1 MANKKSLRKRQLQD
15 LRGLV
20 HSNDFKLLVPVEL
33 CCLKGGGFT
42 ITATHLSPDED
53 FVDVFVQSGDFDAI
67 NENRAGCCMAS
78 DLTAESLARLHQAA
92 WKAAFSGNRI
102 S

>member
-33 CCLKGGGFT
+33 CCLKGGGFVGACARWKST
-42 ITATHLSPDED
+42 KVAT
-53 FVDVFVQSGDFDAI
+53 FV
-67 NENRAGCCMAS
+67 
-78 DLTAESLARLHQAA
+78 ESNPQMFKLLWILFHKSCIFAL
-92 WKAAFSGNRI
+92 
-102 S
+102 